1 MLTTKQLSSL
11 IKAIGTAATKQRE
24 QIQQAL
30 IGCAYHAQTHRNT
43 TPFDQLFTAV
53 GNGVRKEGMLKW
65 ASLYAPVHFKDGQVI
80 LSDKRQKETAA
91 SSTEAQVI
99 EALNAAPMWCD
110 LAKPEPVANPWDHS
124 EQLAK
129 LREYLDNFSKK
140 AKKNND
146 AALVETVNL
155 LSAEVTKAMAV

>member
-11 IKAIGTAATKQRE
+11 IKSIGAAAAKQRE
-24 QIQQAL
+24 QVQQAL
-30 IGCAYHAQTHRNT
+30 IGCAYHAQVHRNT

-91 SSTEAQVI
+91 ASEAQVI
-99 EALNAAPMWCD
+99 EALEAAPLWCD

-129 LREYLDNFSKK
+129 LREYMDNFAKK

-146 AALVETVNL
+146 TALVETINL
-155 LSAEVTKAMAV
+155 MSVELTKAIAA